1 VNLDCNQSS
10 DPGLWLLPFSSELV
24 DFWIEKGPIACQN
37 NDGAFLKSKRVYNA
51 KGQKVN
57 RKLKADSFK
66 RKLPNGEIVARDWLI
81 YSPSLG
87 CVYCF
92 VCVLFSKEKNQFCK
106 GFADW
111 KHASTMLGCHEKSA
125 HHVKCIRTYIERN
138 SLSRVRRVDCEL
150 VKQHEKERNYW
161 IQVLE
166 RIVATIKFLAN
177 RGLGFRGDDEI
188 ISSTRNGNY
197 LGTLELIAQFDP
209 FLNEHIKKY
218 GNAGRGIPSYLSS
231 TICNEFI
238 DVMGQKVLKIIVA
251 EIQESKYFSISVDS
265 TPDVTHVDQL
275 TFTFH
280 YVKQDGPVERF
291 VKFIPI
297 VRHTGEYLA
306 DCVLKFLET
315 YKINV
320 MDCRGQS
327 YDNASNMSG
336 QYNGLQARI
345 KAVNEKAEYVPCGG
359 HSLNL
364 IGLKAAE
371 CCFVV
376 VAYFLFVQ
384 NLYVFFSA
392 SHRCN
397 ILCKA
402 LGGKLV
408 LKRLIDVRWSAH
420 ADAVSALDSGY
431 NEIQSALNLI
441 ANDEEEEPKTT
452 V

>member
-275 TFTFH
+275 TFTFR
-280 YVKQDGPVERF
+280 YVKQDAPVERF

-297 VRHTGEYLA
+297 ARHTGEYLA

-336 QYNGLQARI
+336 QYNGL
-345 KAVNEKAEYVPCGG
+345 
-359 HSLNL
+359 
-364 IGLKAAE
+364 
-371 CCFVV
+371 
-376 VAYFLFVQ
+376 
-384 NLYVFFSA
+384 
-392 SHRCN
+392 
-397 ILCKA
+397 
-402 LGGKLV
+402 
-408 LKRLIDVRWSAH
+408 
-420 ADAVSALDSGY
+420 
-431 NEIQSALNLI
+431 
-441 ANDEEEEPKTT
+441 
-452 V
+452 